1 MPKVGKKKFPYTNKG
16 VAAAK
21 KYAKE
26 NDLPII
32 WTEDAKSGM
41 AVPTVSVDKTLS
53 ELIDMPLSDSV

>member
-1 MPKVGKKKFPYTNKG
+1 MPKVGKKKFPYPTKG
-16 VAAAK
+16 IAAAK

-41 AVPTVSVDKTLS
+41 AVPGYAEGGGVRKVK
-53 ELIDMPLSDSV
+53 VRY